1 MNLKKFDCIRFLLL
15 VGTVVFINIIFSE
28 HFFRLDLTQDKRYTI
43 SPSTKEKLKELKEQ
57 VFVDVFLDG
66 DLNPDYTRL
75 RRAIKETLEE
85 FKAYSGD
92 KIVYRFTDPNAI
104 EDKRLREQFYNQLI
118 QKGVQYKYDLVQQGG
133 AREEKIVFPSAL
145 ISMGDKETPVMFLKG
160 SKILPMA
167 QQLNQSVEGVEYE
180 LMAAIRKLSS
190 EVSKT
195 VAFTEGHGELSAA
208 ETGDISTALS
218 EYYNVERI
226 PFSDT
231 TALNNYQALIIAG
244 PTKPFSEKEKFILD
258 QYIIKGGRV
267 LFFIDQLNLNK
278 DSLVSGVTYGFSYN
292 LGLDDLLF
300 KYGVRINDDLIQD
313 LNCALLK
320 VEVPGGQA
328 EMVSWPYFPIFYSFG
343 KHPVVKNLDAVIG
356 RYVSSIDTV
365 KAVGI
370 TKTPLIF
377 TSKNTRLI
385 KAPLPV
391 DLNEARKNLDPK
403 DFNLGMLPVAYL
415 LEGRF
420 ESVYKNRPSPI
431 NGVPVVKQDTLSKL
445 LVVSDV
451 DLIRNETDKGRNQ
464 PIPLGYDPDLK
475 YLFSNKE
482 FIMNALDY
490 LMDEPIVEA
499 KGKEIQLRPLDKNKL
514 AEEKTY
520 WQIINLVVPVVLLVL
535 FGISRYYLRKR
546 KYTSFR

>member
-1 MNLKKFDCIRFLLL
+1 MNLKKFDIIRFLLL
-15 VGTVVFINIIFSE
+15 IGIVVFINIIFSE

-43 SPSTKEKLKELKEQ
+43 SPSTKEKLKSLNEQ

-66 DLNPDYTRL
+66 DLNPDYSRL
-75 RRAIKETLEE
+75 RRSIKETLEE

-104 EDKRLREQFYNQLI
+104 EDKRLREQFYSQLI
-118 QKGVQYKYDLVQQGG
+118 QKGIQYKYDLVQQGG

-160 SKILPMA
+160 SKILPMD

-180 LMAAIRKLSS
+180 LMAAIRKLNNEITKSI
-190 EVSKT
+190 
-195 VAFTEGHGELSAA
+195 AFIEGHGELSAG

-218 EYYNVERI
+218 EYYNVERTVI
-226 PFSDT
+226 TDST
-231 TALNNYQALIIAG
+231 KLSNYKALVIAG

-258 QYIIKGGRV
+258 QYVVKGGRI
-267 LFFIDQLNLNK
+267 LFFIDQLNLNR

-292 LGLDDLLF
+292 LGLEDLLF

-328 EMVSWPYFPIFYSFG
+328 EMVSWPYFPIFYNFG
-343 KHPVVKNLDAVIG
+343 KQPVVKNLDAVIG
-356 RYVSSIDTV
+356 RYVSSMDTV
-365 KAVGI
+365 KAHGI

-377 TSKNTRLI
+377 TSKNSRLI

-403 DFNLGMLPVAYL
+403 DFNAGMLPVAYL
-415 LEGRF
+415 LEGKF

-431 NGVPVVKQDTLSKL
+431 AGVQVVKQDSSGKII
-445 LVVSDV
+445 VVSDA
-451 DLIRNETDKGRNQ
+451 DFIRNEIDKTRNQ

-482 FIMNALDY
+482 FIMNAVDY
-490 LMDEPIVEA
+490 LMDEPIVAA

-520 WQIINLVVPVVLLVL
+520 WQVVNLVVPIVLLVV

>member
-1 MNLKKFDCIRFLLL
+1 MNLKKFDIIRFLLL
-15 VGTVVFINIIFSE
+15 IGTVVFINIIFSE

-43 SPSTKEKLKELKEQ
+43 SPSTKEKLKNLNEQ

-66 DLNPDYTRL
+66 DLNPDYSRL
-75 RRAIKETLEE
+75 RRSIKETLEE
-85 FKAYSGD
+85 FKAYSGN

-104 EDKRLREQFYNQLI
+104 EDKRLREQFYSQLI
-118 QKGVQYKYDLVQQGG
+118 QKGIQYKYDLVQQGG

-160 SKILPMA
+160 SKILPMD

-180 LMAAIRKLSS
+180 LMAAIRKLNS
-190 EVSKT
+190 EVTKS
-195 VAFTEGHGELSAA
+195 VAFTEGHGELSAG

-218 EYYNVERI
+218 EYYNVERTI
-226 PFSDT
+226 ITDST
-231 TALNNYQALIIAG
+231 KLSNYKALVIAG
-244 PTKPFSEKEKFILD
+244 PTKPFSDKEKFILD
-258 QYIIKGGRV
+258 QYVVHGGRI
-267 LFFIDQLNLNK
+267 LFFIDQLNLNR

-292 LGLDDLLF
+292 LGLEDLLF

-320 VEVPGGQA
+320 VEVPGGQS
-328 EMVSWPYFPIFYSFG
+328 EMVSWPYFPIFYNFG
-343 KHPVVKNLDAVIG
+343 KQPVVKNLDAVIG
-356 RYVSSIDTV
+356 RYVSSMDTV
-365 KAVGI
+365 KAQGI

-377 TSKNTRLI
+377 TSKNSRLI

-403 DFNLGMLPVAYL
+403 DFNAGMLPVAYL
-415 LEGRF
+415 LEGNF

-431 NGVPVVKQDTLSKL
+431 AGVAVVKQDSSSKII
-445 LVVSDV
+445 VVSDA
-451 DLIRNETDKGRNQ
+451 DFIRNEIDKTRNQ

-482 FIMNALDY
+482 FIMNAVDY
-490 LMDEPIVEA
+490 LMDEPIIAA

-520 WQIINLVVPVVLLVL
+520 WQIVNLVVPIVLLVV